1 MLASMN
7 RWTVILT
14 GVVAGVAAGPSSP
27 HWWAASAGTAGG
39 ARVGGVH
46 SSARYGRRRE
56 MKAKEAEARSFER
69 TPRAGAHQVVRELR
83 GNADVAKH
91 CEDGYHAPQRRSS

>member
-1 MLASMN
+1 MFLNRGEPFGGSGLMRSARPGPLSPAMLA
-7 RWTVILT
+7 WTVIWT

-27 HWWAASAGTAGG
+27 HWRAA
-39 ARVGGVH
+39 
-46 SSARYGRRRE
+46 SARYGRRRE

-83 GNADVAKH
+83 GNADGV
-91 CEDGYHAPQRRSS
+91 R

>member
-1 MLASMN
+1 
-7 RWTVILT
+7 
-14 GVVAGVAAGPSSP
+14 
-27 HWWAASAGTAGG
+27 
-39 ARVGGVH
+39 
-46 SSARYGRRRE
+46 